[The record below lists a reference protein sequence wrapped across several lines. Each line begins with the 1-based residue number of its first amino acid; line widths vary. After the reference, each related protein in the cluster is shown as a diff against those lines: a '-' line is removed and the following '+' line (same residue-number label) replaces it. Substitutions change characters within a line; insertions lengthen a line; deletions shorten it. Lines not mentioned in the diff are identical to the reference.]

1 MNSNEPMLVE
11 DVKPVPIV
19 YAWSALLDLT
29 GETVRTAQEV
39 LDLATKLLDKYPD
52 AECAPLAERLS
63 YTLKGIL
70 QDLTHVRRYEIYS
83 DDDDDCS
90 DDLTVLLACRR

>member
-1 MNSNEPMLVE
+1 MMNSNEPTLVE
-11 DVKPVPIV
+11 DVNPVYIE

-29 GETVRTAQEV
+29 GGSVRTGQEV

-52 AECAPLAERLS
+52 AECAALVDRLS
-63 YTLKGIL
+63 YTLKGNL
-70 QDLTHVRRYEIYS
+70 ADLTHIRRYEIYT
-83 DDDDDCS
+83 DDDCS